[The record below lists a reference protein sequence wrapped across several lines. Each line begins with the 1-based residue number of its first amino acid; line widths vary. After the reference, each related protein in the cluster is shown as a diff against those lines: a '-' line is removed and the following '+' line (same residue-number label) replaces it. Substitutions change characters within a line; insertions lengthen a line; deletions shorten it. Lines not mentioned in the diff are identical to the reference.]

1 MTVAQHIVAILL
13 VVSGLAMMF
22 SGGIGLIRLPDFY
35 TRTHA
40 ASKVDT
46 LGIVLLLLGLAVY
59 EGFTLNAAKLLMGA
73 VVIMLGN
80 PVAVHALAR
89 AARGFGHLP
98 WENTPGKTNTNK
110 TQSTDAL
117 DS

>member
-1 MTVAQHIVAILL
+1 MIIVQHVLAILL
-13 VVSGLAMMF
+13 VLAGLAMML
-22 SGGIGLIRLPDFY
+22 SGGVGLIRLPDFY

-73 VVIMLGN
+73 TVIMLGN
-80 PVAVHALAR
+80 PVAIHALAR
-89 AARGFGHLP
+89 AARRFGHLP
-98 WENTPGKTNTNK
+98 WKNPPTTPDVQPN
-110 TQSTDAL
+110 
-117 DS
+117 DSD

>member
-1 MTVAQHIVAILL
+1 MSVVQQVIAILFIVAGL
-13 VVSGLAMMF
+13 VMMF
-22 SGGIGLIRLPDFY
+22 SGGVGLIRLPDFY

-40 ASKVDT
+40 SSKVDT

-59 EGFTLNAAKLLMGA
+59 EGPSINAAKLLLGA

-89 AARGFGHLP
+89 AARRFGLKP
-98 WENTPGKTNTNK
+98 WTTKTPVEEAK
-110 TQSTDAL
+110 D
-117 DS
+117 